1 VLPRLEDVTAVIEQK
16 PQNGGEVRMELELSA
31 TPVDYVRRCPFS
43 IQSSTDVRKDYA
55 KLTRKMGGKAM
66 ASSNLR
72 PKSFDNGS
80 PTS

>member
-1 VLPRLEDVTAVIEQK
+1 
-16 PQNGGEVRMELELSA
+16 MELELSA
-31 TPVDYVRRCPFS
+31 TPVGYVRCH
-43 IQSSTDVRKDYA
+43 SSSAYSGTNMDIDYA